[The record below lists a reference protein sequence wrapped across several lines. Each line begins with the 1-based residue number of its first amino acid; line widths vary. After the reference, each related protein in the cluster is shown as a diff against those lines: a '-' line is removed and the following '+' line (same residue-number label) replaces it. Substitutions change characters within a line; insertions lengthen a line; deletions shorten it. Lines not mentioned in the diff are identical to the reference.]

1 VVSGREGTSQLLLK
15 FLISL
20 FKRKNSQPQGPQV
33 DYLVETY
40 YDEYEKEFVRVHFM
54 CSCQAPVVKALGEK
68 SYICQHCD
76 QPCTKTKGCLQCLM
90 YNRSIDERFAQESAD
105 EQDPNGR

>member
-1 VVSGREGTSQLLLK
+1 LIRR
-15 FLISL
+15 FLTSL
-20 FKRKNSQPQGPQV
+20 FKKKRKVEEVLP
-33 DYLVETY
+33 DFLVETY
-40 YDEYEKEFVRVHFM
+40 YDEYEKEFVRVHFL

-68 SYICQHCD
+68 SYICEHCD
-76 QPCTKTKGCLQCLM
+76 QPCLKPKGCLQCLM